1 MIKSINKRKN
11 KLDEQ
16 RGATSMFKDDEGKKI
31 GQTKGIRKK
40 RNKRRHCV

>member
-16 RGATSMFKDDEGKKI
+16 RGATSMFKDNEGKK
-31 GQTKGIRKK
+31 QDRQK
-40 RNKRRHCV
+40 V